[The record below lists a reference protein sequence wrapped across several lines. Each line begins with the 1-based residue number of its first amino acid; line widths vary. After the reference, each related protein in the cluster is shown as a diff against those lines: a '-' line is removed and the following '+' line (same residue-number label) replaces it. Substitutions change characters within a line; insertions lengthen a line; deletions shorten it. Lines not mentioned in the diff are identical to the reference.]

1 MFKTSEAPS
10 NTSSPLDED
19 EINELQSNPIKFERA
34 IPRSRGFSSSPKPGM
49 EDLQR
54 IVLDLYRDVVRVKNA
69 ISPSGAESIVE
80 KHNKNAKPSAKWHLA
95 KINPNGPATIENMP
109 DINKDGVPDVII
121 RNSKGNPM
129 YINGYTTK
137 RSDYPETLSYY
148 NAYPTRKDRKGHPKN
163 EYLRDELY
171 NEESYNDIEH
181 PEDLGNLRYTKPD
194 WYDNAY
200 EKGYKLKNLNKN
212 RMGPFRRFQT
222 YIVKPRFENFL
233 ESAELTGYP
242 KKGPLLAKVTGGL
255 WSYYIVG
262 PLAQLLQIQEN
273 EIEKFKKSKQF
284 KELADN
290 DITNLLHTLSTDRE
304 YLANF
309 DDKLSN
315 IASEALDTL
324 GN

>member
-1 MFKTSEAPS
+1 MIKTEPIDI
-10 NTSSPLDED
+10 SSPLDED
-19 EINELQSNPIKFERA
+19 EINEPRSNPINFEHS
-34 IPRSRGFSSSPKPGM
+34 IPRSKGFSSSPKPGM

-54 IVLDLYRDVVRVKNA
+54 IVLDLYQDVVRVKNA

-80 KHNKNAKPSAKWHLA
+80 KHNKNAKPSAKWYLA
-95 KINPNGPATIENMP
+95 KINPNGPATIQNMP

-163 EYLRDELY
+163 KYLKDELY

-181 PEDLGNLRYTKPD
+181 PEDLGNLRYTKPA

-222 YIVKPRFENFL
+222 YIVKPRFANFL
-233 ESAELTGYP
+233 ESAGLTDYP
-242 KKGPLLAKVTGGL
+242 KKGPLLAKVTGAL
-255 WSYYIVG
+255 WNEYIVT
-262 PLAQLLQIQEN
+262 LLGHLMQIQEN
-273 EIEKFKKSKQF
+273 ELEKFKKTKQF

-290 DITNLLHTLSTDRE
+290 EITKMLNKLYNESE
-304 YLANF
+304 YLEEFDAN
-309 DDKLSN
+309 LSDF
-315 IASEALDTL
+315 ASTALEALE
-324 GN
+324 N